1 MKSLSFLLVLVAAGT
16 GSAAISQTVED
27 GYPRGSLAV
36 AAIERGDWARAEALL
51 SESRV
56 ARDDPA
62 RLLNL
67 GQVYMQ
73 TGRHAEALAAWRAAL
88 ASTRHTVVG
97 TLNGRY
103 LSTRDLAREALSR
116 YETAQAGTR

>member
-1 MKSLSFLLVLVAAGT
+1 MRRIIMAL
-16 GSAAISQTVED
+16 AISALPVTALSAQAVEE

-51 SESRV
+51 NDERSV

-67 GQVYMQ
+67 GEVYMR
-73 TGRHAEALAAWRAAL
+73 TGRTAEALAAWRAAL
-88 ASTRHTVVG
+88 KSDRHEMVATMGNRWV
-97 TLNGRY
+97 
-103 LSTRDLAREALSR
+103 STRDLAREALAR
-116 YETAQAGTR
+116 HETTTALR